1 MLMPLDGHVRSLD
14 SVQTE
19 EYDDSSHAPVGT
31 LSHTDR
37 ENRAMA
43 SVFSSS
49 VASFHGPSDS
59 DDHLTHW
66 PHAGHCFSPSSLDYS
81 RLQFEG
87 RTDPLAHCYDC
98 DATSLQRT
106 TPLHGTEAN
115 DADMSM
121 RKPRRLL

>member
-1 MLMPLDGHVRSLD
+1 MLGPLDGQVRSLD

-43 SVFSSS
+43 SVFSSYG
-49 VASFHGPSDS
+49 ASFYNSSDR

-66 PHAGHCFSPSSLDYS
+66 PHAGRCFSPSSLDYS
-81 RLQFEG
+81 RLQFDG
-87 RTDPLAHCYDC
+87 RTDPLAHSYEC
-98 DATSLQRT
+98 DATYLQRT
-106 TPLHGTEAN
+106 TPLHGTAAN
-115 DADMSM
+115 DADC
-121 RKPRRLL
+121 P